1 MKRKTIIML
10 MACVFSLNIYGQSKS
25 GTISVIPKV
34 GTNISNITS
43 NELLLQGDIA
53 LKSKS
58 KAGLVF
64 GLDAQYQVSDQIA
77 VSLGVGYSRQG
88 YRYDDCEY
96 KVTSTEDYDVYEGIS
111 DNHHN
116 IDYLTVPL
124 MIKGYVARGLS
135 VGVGVQC
142 GFILDNKMK
151 YETSAFNVNRDGSRE
166 YTTRS
171 EVTEVEWGKSM
182 LNDFDVSI
190 PLSVAYE
197 YSNVVVTASYN
208 IGLKDVFKQ
217 MDGKNKVIMFTAGYK
232 FDLFRL

>member
-135 VGVGVQC
+135 VGVVVQC

>member
-25 GTISVIPKV
+25 GTISIIPKV

-43 NELLLQGDIA
+43 NELLLQGDVA

-64 GLDAQYQVSDQIA
+64 GLDAQCQVSDLIA

>member
-25 GTISVIPKV
+25 GTISIIPKV

>member
-25 GTISVIPKV
+25 GTISIIPKV
-34 GTNISNITS
+34 GTNISNVTS

-96 KVTSTEDYDVYEGIS
+96 KVTSTEDYDVYEGVS

-124 MIKGYVARGLS
+124 MVKGYVTRGLS
-135 VGVGVQC
+135 VAVGVQC
-142 GFILDNKMK
+142 GFILDNKMI

-171 EVTEVEWGKSM
+171 EVTEVECGKSM

-208 IGLKDVFKQ
+208 IGLKDVFKPL
-217 MDGKNKVIMFTAGYK
+217 DGKNKVIMFTAGYK

>member
-1 MKRKTIIML
+1 MKRTVTVML
-10 MACVFSLNIYGQSKS
+10 MACVFCLNICGQSKS
-25 GTISVIPKV
+25 RTLSIIPKV
-34 GTNISNITS
+34 GTNISNVTS
-43 NELLLQGDIA
+43 NELFVQGDMA

-64 GLDAQYQVSDQIA
+64 GLDAQYQISDQCA

-88 YRYDDCEY
+88 YRYGDCEY
-96 KVTSTEDYDVYEGIS
+96 KVSGTEDYDVYEGMS

-124 MIKGYVARGLS
+124 MVRGYVARGLS

-151 YETSAFNVNRDGSRE
+151 YETSAFNVYRDGSRE

-171 EVTEVEWGKSM
+171 GVKEVEWGKSM
-182 LNDFDVSI
+182 LNSFDVSI

-197 YSNVVVTASYN
+197 YSNVIVSASYN
-208 IGLKDVFKQ
+208 IGLRNVCKQ
-217 MDGKNKVIMFTAGYK
+217 TDGKNKVIMFTAGYK
-232 FDLFRL
+232 FDLCRL

>member
-1 MKRKTIIML
+1 ML

-58 KAGLVF
+58 KSGLVF

-124 MIKGYVARGLS
+124 MVKGYVARGLS

>member
-1 MKRKTIIML
+1 ML

-53 LKSKS
+53 LKSQS

>member
-1 MKRKTIIML
+1 ML

-25 GTISVIPKV
+25 GTISIIPKV
-34 GTNISNITS
+34 GTNISNVTS

-96 KVTSTEDYDVYEGIS
+96 KVTSTEDYDVYEGVS

-124 MIKGYVARGLS
+124 MVKGYVTRGLS

-142 GFILDNKMK
+142 GFILDNKMR

-171 EVTEVEWGKSM
+171 EVTEEEWGKSM
-182 LNDFDVSI
+182 LNSFDVSI

-208 IGLKDVFKQ
+208 IGLKDVFKPL
-217 MDGKNKVIMFTAGYK
+217 DGKNKVIMFTAGYK

>member
-1 MKRKTIIML
+1 ML

-58 KAGLVF
+58 KSGLVF

-116 IDYLTVPL
+116 VDYLTVPL

>member
-1 MKRKTIIML
+1 ML

>member
-58 KAGLVF
+58 KSGLVF

>member
-25 GTISVIPKV
+25 GTISIIPKV

-142 GFILDNKMK
+142 GFILDNKMR

>member
-1 MKRKTIIML
+1 ML
-10 MACVFSLNIYGQSKS
+10 MACVFSLNIYGQSKI

>member
-25 GTISVIPKV
+25 GTFSIIPKV
-34 GTNISNITS
+34 GTNISNVTS

-124 MIKGYVARGLS
+124 MVKGYVARGLS
-135 VGVGVQC
+135 VGVGMQC